1 MRILKTNNEN
11 PDKEVIEEAIN
22 VMAHGGVVLYPTDT
36 VYGLGVNIFNKK
48 AVRRIYDIKKRS
60 LMKPLSIIVSS
71 KDAIS
76 HVANLRTRDKIYVD
90 KFLPGPYTL
99 ILNKTKIVPRVVTS
113 GLKHVG
119 VRIPDNEIACR
130 ISDLFPVT
138 TTSANLSDHEV
149 CETPDEEKGAAIEA
163 CCPLVVRACD
173 VCNQCDSIVEE
184 AALFFLNSLILTDPE
199 FAQAFYSQHES
210 VQKVVQTA
218 KTLGY
223 HQELLKK
230 IGEIIPL
237 EHEETIHDKPVTHC
251 FS

>member
-11 PDKEVIEEAIN
+11 PDKEVIEEAIR
-22 VMAHGGVVLYPTDT
+22 VMAHGGIVLYPTDT

-149 CETPDEEKGAAIEA
+149 CGTPDEILDQLNHDVDLVIDVGKLKRNKPSTIINLTSEKPI
-163 CCPLVVRACD
+163 
-173 VCNQCDSIVEE
+173 
-184 AALFFLNSLILTDPE
+184 ILE
-199 FAQAFYSQHES
+199 R
-210 VQKVVQTA
+210 
-218 KTLGY
+218 
-223 HQELLKK
+223 
-230 IGEIIPL
+230 
-237 EHEETIHDKPVTHC
+237 
-251 FS
+251 

>member
-11 PDKEVIEEAIN
+11 PDKEVIEEAIK

-36 VYGLGVNIFNKK
+36 VYGLGVNIFNRK

-149 CETPDEEKGAAIEA
+149 CETPDEILDQLNHDVDLVIDVGKLKRNKPSTIINLTSEKPI
-163 CCPLVVRACD
+163 
-173 VCNQCDSIVEE
+173 
-184 AALFFLNSLILTDPE
+184 ILE
-199 FAQAFYSQHES
+199 R
-210 VQKVVQTA
+210 
-218 KTLGY
+218 
-223 HQELLKK
+223 
-230 IGEIIPL
+230 
-237 EHEETIHDKPVTHC
+237 
-251 FS
+251 

>member
-11 PDKEVIEEAIN
+11 PDKEVIEEAIR
-22 VMAHGGVVLYPTDT
+22 VMAHGGIVLYPTDT

-48 AVRRIYDIKKRS
+48 AVRRVYDIKKRS

-149 CETPDEEKGAAIEA
+149 CETPDEILDQLNHDVDLVIDVGKLKRNKPSTIINLTSEKPI
-163 CCPLVVRACD
+163 
-173 VCNQCDSIVEE
+173 
-184 AALFFLNSLILTDPE
+184 ILE
-199 FAQAFYSQHES
+199 R
-210 VQKVVQTA
+210 
-218 KTLGY
+218 
-223 HQELLKK
+223 
-230 IGEIIPL
+230 
-237 EHEETIHDKPVTHC
+237 
-251 FS
+251 

>member
-99 ILNKTKIVPRVVTS
+99 ILNKTKIIPRVVTS

-149 CETPDEEKGAAIEA
+149 CETPDEILDQLNHDVDLVIDVGKLKRNKPSTIINLTSEKPI
-163 CCPLVVRACD
+163 
-173 VCNQCDSIVEE
+173 
-184 AALFFLNSLILTDPE
+184 ILE
-199 FAQAFYSQHES
+199 R
-210 VQKVVQTA
+210 
-218 KTLGY
+218 
-223 HQELLKK
+223 
-230 IGEIIPL
+230 
-237 EHEETIHDKPVTHC
+237 
-251 FS
+251 

>member
-11 PDKEVIEEAIN
+11 PDKEVIEEAIK

-130 ISDLFPVT
+130 ISNLFPVT

-149 CETPDEEKGAAIEA
+149 CETPDEILDQLNHDVDLVIDVGKLKRNKPSTIINLTSEKPI
-163 CCPLVVRACD
+163 
-173 VCNQCDSIVEE
+173 
-184 AALFFLNSLILTDPE
+184 ILE
-199 FAQAFYSQHES
+199 R
-210 VQKVVQTA
+210 
-218 KTLGY
+218 
-223 HQELLKK
+223 
-230 IGEIIPL
+230 
-237 EHEETIHDKPVTHC
+237 
-251 FS
+251 

>member
-119 VRIPDNEIACR
+119 VIIPDNEIACR

-149 CETPDEEKGAAIEA
+149 CETPDEILDQLNHDVDLVIDVGKLKRNKPSTIINLTSEKPI
-163 CCPLVVRACD
+163 
-173 VCNQCDSIVEE
+173 
-184 AALFFLNSLILTDPE
+184 ILE
-199 FAQAFYSQHES
+199 R
-210 VQKVVQTA
+210 
-218 KTLGY
+218 
-223 HQELLKK
+223 
-230 IGEIIPL
+230 
-237 EHEETIHDKPVTHC
+237 
-251 FS
+251 

>member
-11 PDKEVIEEAIN
+11 PDNEVIEEAIRI
-22 VMAHGGVVLYPTDT
+22 MAHGGVVLYPTDT

-48 AVRRIYDIKKRS
+48 AVRRVYDIKKRS

-149 CETPDEEKGAAIEA
+149 CETPDEILDQLNHDVDLVIDVGKLKRNKPSTIINLTSEKPI
-163 CCPLVVRACD
+163 
-173 VCNQCDSIVEE
+173 
-184 AALFFLNSLILTDPE
+184 ILE
-199 FAQAFYSQHES
+199 R
-210 VQKVVQTA
+210 
-218 KTLGY
+218 
-223 HQELLKK
+223 
-230 IGEIIPL
+230 
-237 EHEETIHDKPVTHC
+237 
-251 FS
+251 

>member
-149 CETPDEEKGAAIEA
+149 CETPDEILDQLNHDVDLVIDVGKLKRNKPSTIINLTSEKPI
-163 CCPLVVRACD
+163 
-173 VCNQCDSIVEE
+173 
-184 AALFFLNSLILTDPE
+184 ILE
-199 FAQAFYSQHES
+199 R
-210 VQKVVQTA
+210 
-218 KTLGY
+218 
-223 HQELLKK
+223 
-230 IGEIIPL
+230 
-237 EHEETIHDKPVTHC
+237 
-251 FS
+251 

>member
-11 PDKEVIEEAIN
+11 PDKEVIEEAIR

-48 AVRRIYDIKKRS
+48 AVRRVYDIKKRS

-71 KDAIS
+71 
-76 HVANLRTRDKIYVD
+76 NLRTRDKIYVD

-119 VRIPDNEIACR
+119 VRIPDNGIACR

-138 TTSANLSDHEV
+138 TTSANLSDHNV
-149 CETPDEEKGAAIEA
+149 CETPSEILDQLNHDVDLVIDVGKLKRNKPSTIINLTSEKPI
-163 CCPLVVRACD
+163 
-173 VCNQCDSIVEE
+173 
-184 AALFFLNSLILTDPE
+184 ILE
-199 FAQAFYSQHES
+199 R
-210 VQKVVQTA
+210 
-218 KTLGY
+218 
-223 HQELLKK
+223 
-230 IGEIIPL
+230 
-237 EHEETIHDKPVTHC
+237 
-251 FS
+251 

>member
-36 VYGLGVNIFNKK
+36 VYGLGVNIFNRK

-149 CETPDEEKGAAIEA
+149 CETPDEILDQLNHDVDLVIDVGKLKRNKPSTIINLTSEKPI
-163 CCPLVVRACD
+163 
-173 VCNQCDSIVEE
+173 
-184 AALFFLNSLILTDPE
+184 ILE
-199 FAQAFYSQHES
+199 R
-210 VQKVVQTA
+210 
-218 KTLGY
+218 
-223 HQELLKK
+223 
-230 IGEIIPL
+230 
-237 EHEETIHDKPVTHC
+237 
-251 FS
+251 

>member
-1 MRILKTNNEN
+1 MRILQTNNEN
-11 PDKEVIEEAIN
+11 PDKEVIEEAIR

-48 AVRRIYDIKKRS
+48 AVRRVYDIKKRS

-149 CETPDEEKGAAIEA
+149 CETPDEILDQLNHDVDLVIDVGKLKRNKPSTIINLTSEKPI
-163 CCPLVVRACD
+163 
-173 VCNQCDSIVEE
+173 
-184 AALFFLNSLILTDPE
+184 ILE
-199 FAQAFYSQHES
+199 R
-210 VQKVVQTA
+210 
-218 KTLGY
+218 
-223 HQELLKK
+223 
-230 IGEIIPL
+230 
-237 EHEETIHDKPVTHC
+237 
-251 FS
+251 

>member
-22 VMAHGGVVLYPTDT
+22 VMAHGGVVLYSTDT

-149 CETPDEEKGAAIEA
+149 CETPDEILDQLNHDVDLVIDVGKLKRNKPSTIINLTSEKPI
-163 CCPLVVRACD
+163 
-173 VCNQCDSIVEE
+173 
-184 AALFFLNSLILTDPE
+184 ILE
-199 FAQAFYSQHES
+199 R
-210 VQKVVQTA
+210 
-218 KTLGY
+218 
-223 HQELLKK
+223 
-230 IGEIIPL
+230 
-237 EHEETIHDKPVTHC
+237 
-251 FS
+251 

>member
-48 AVRRIYDIKKRS
+48 AVRRVYDIKKRS

-149 CETPDEEKGAAIEA
+149 CETPDEILDQLNHDVDLVIDVGKLKRNKPSTIINLTSEKPI
-163 CCPLVVRACD
+163 
-173 VCNQCDSIVEE
+173 
-184 AALFFLNSLILTDPE
+184 ILE
-199 FAQAFYSQHES
+199 R
-210 VQKVVQTA
+210 
-218 KTLGY
+218 
-223 HQELLKK
+223 
-230 IGEIIPL
+230 
-237 EHEETIHDKPVTHC
+237 
-251 FS
+251 

>member
-130 ISDLFPVT
+130 ISNLFPVT

-149 CETPDEEKGAAIEA
+149 CETPDEILDQLNHDVDLVIDVGKLKRNKPSTIINLTSEKPI
-163 CCPLVVRACD
+163 
-173 VCNQCDSIVEE
+173 
-184 AALFFLNSLILTDPE
+184 ILE
-199 FAQAFYSQHES
+199 R
-210 VQKVVQTA
+210 
-218 KTLGY
+218 
-223 HQELLKK
+223 
-230 IGEIIPL
+230 
-237 EHEETIHDKPVTHC
+237 
-251 FS
+251 

>member
-11 PDKEVIEEAIN
+11 PDKEVIEEAIR

-76 HVANLRTRDKIYVD
+76 HVANLRTRDIIYVD

-149 CETPDEEKGAAIEA
+149 CETPDEILDQLNHDVDLVIDVGKLKRNKPSTIINLTSEKPI
-163 CCPLVVRACD
+163 
-173 VCNQCDSIVEE
+173 
-184 AALFFLNSLILTDPE
+184 ILE
-199 FAQAFYSQHES
+199 R
-210 VQKVVQTA
+210 
-218 KTLGY
+218 
-223 HQELLKK
+223 
-230 IGEIIPL
+230 
-237 EHEETIHDKPVTHC
+237 
-251 FS
+251 

>member
-11 PDKEVIEEAIN
+11 PDKEVIEEAIR
-22 VMAHGGVVLYPTDT
+22 VMAHGGIVLYPTDT

-48 AVRRIYDIKKRS
+48 AVRRVYDIKKRS

-149 CETPDEEKGAAIEA
+149 CETPDEILDQLNHDVDLVIDAGKLKRNKPSTIINLTSEKPI
-163 CCPLVVRACD
+163 
-173 VCNQCDSIVEE
+173 
-184 AALFFLNSLILTDPE
+184 ILE
-199 FAQAFYSQHES
+199 R
-210 VQKVVQTA
+210 
-218 KTLGY
+218 
-223 HQELLKK
+223 
-230 IGEIIPL
+230 
-237 EHEETIHDKPVTHC
+237 
-251 FS
+251 

>member
-11 PDKEVIEEAIN
+11 PDNEVIEEAIR

-36 VYGLGVNIFNKK
+36 VYGLGVNIFNRK
-48 AVRRIYDIKKRS
+48 AVRSIYDIKKRS

-138 TTSANLSDHEV
+138 TTSANLSDYEV
-149 CETPDEEKGAAIEA
+149 CETPDEILDQLNHDVDLVIDVGKLKRNKPSTIINLTSEKPI
-163 CCPLVVRACD
+163 
-173 VCNQCDSIVEE
+173 
-184 AALFFLNSLILTDPE
+184 ILE
-199 FAQAFYSQHES
+199 R
-210 VQKVVQTA
+210 
-218 KTLGY
+218 
-223 HQELLKK
+223 
-230 IGEIIPL
+230 
-237 EHEETIHDKPVTHC
+237 
-251 FS
+251 

>member
-11 PDKEVIEEAIN
+11 PDKEVIEEAIK
-22 VMAHGGVVLYPTDT
+22 VMAHGRVVLYPTDT

-149 CETPDEEKGAAIEA
+149 CETPDEILDQLNHDVDLVIDVGKLKRNKPSTIINLTSEKPI
-163 CCPLVVRACD
+163 
-173 VCNQCDSIVEE
+173 
-184 AALFFLNSLILTDPE
+184 ILE
-199 FAQAFYSQHES
+199 R
-210 VQKVVQTA
+210 
-218 KTLGY
+218 
-223 HQELLKK
+223 
-230 IGEIIPL
+230 
-237 EHEETIHDKPVTHC
+237 
-251 FS
+251 